1 LDFYRGDGNLI
12 YAVVEADA
20 RDPTR
25 RFGDPP
31 SAPGERMS
39 GVYRSTDRG
48 ETWEKAN
55 DTNPRPMYYS
65 QIRVD
70 PSDPE
75 RIYVLGTQLMI
86 SEDGGKTFRSDGA
99 ETIHVDHH
107 ALWIDPNDSEHLIVG
122 NDGGVAASFDRA
134 ASWRMYDNLAIGQFY
149 QVGVDMRDPYYVC
162 GGLQDNSSWCA
173 PNQTLSI
180 YGVRNG
186 DWYDV
191 WGGDGFFNLI
201 DHTDHTIMYS
211 ESQGGNVGRV
221 DVTTGERKRIRPD
234 ARPDEGVEGEEDRQ
248 YRWNW
253 NAPIVISVHD
263 PATIYI
269 GSNHLMRSRDRGH
282 SWQEAS
288 PDLTKQVDRTSLEIM
303 GVIGSEPMI
312 SANDGISTYGNITA
326 VGESPLDPQ
335 LIYVGTDDGNVQ
347 VTRDGGATWK
357 DVTSNVRGLP
367 ERTYVS
373 RVVHRNDDYR
383 PYVYV
388 SEDYGED
395 WGQITT
401 GLPDGWSVNVIAE
414 HHSNANLLFL
424 GTEIGLYLSIDRGG
438 SWTRLKA
445 NLPTVPIDD
454 IVIHA
459 RDSDLILGTHGR
471 SIWILHDIGPL
482 EEIGPELLAQ
492 PAHLFH
498 VRDVTMRSL
507 SGGWPFH
514 GANYSAPNPP
524 SGAVIRYYLGEEVVG
539 DSAQVALEIISGSGT
554 VVRELKAASESGLHE
569 VTWDLRAAP
578 PFEDQQAGQGGFSQA
593 PRGPPVMPG
602 SYAARLNIADEILT
616 SDFVVAGDPRISVA
630 QTELQARQAALES
643 LNTLNK
649 ALREATQTV
658 TRLDRL
664 VSDIETLLEDAEG
677 VPDSLVSAAEDLGS
691 DIDSLRQDL
700 RQVER
705 DARISGSIEGSTSAP
720 TADQAFQ
727 IDRVW
732 EKAPG
737 LILGINEI
745 VETRLPALYEAL
757 DRHGVRPAVGDPV
770 AVPHK
775 P

>member
-1 LDFYRGDGNLI
+1 
-12 YAVVEADA
+12 
-20 RDPTR
+20 
-25 RFGDPP
+25 
-31 SAPGERMS
+31 
-39 GVYRSTDRG
+39 
-48 ETWEKAN
+48 
-55 DTNPRPMYYS
+55 MYYS

-373 RVVHRNDDYR
+373 RVVSSR
-383 PYVYV
+383 
-388 SEDYGED
+388 
-395 WGQITT
+395 
-401 GLPDGWSVNVIAE
+401 
-414 HHSNANLLFL
+414 F
-424 GTEIGLYLSIDRGG
+424 
-438 SWTRLKA
+438 
-445 NLPTVPIDD
+445 
-454 IVIHA
+454 
-459 RDSDLILGTHGR
+459 
-471 SIWILHDIGPL
+471 
-482 EEIGPELLAQ
+482 
-492 PAHLFH
+492 
-498 VRDVTMRSL
+498 
-507 SGGWPFH
+507 
-514 GANYSAPNPP
+514 
-524 SGAVIRYYLGEEVVG
+524 
-539 DSAQVALEIISGSGT
+539 
-554 VVRELKAASESGLHE
+554 
-569 VTWDLRAAP
+569 
-578 PFEDQQAGQGGFSQA
+578 
-593 PRGPPVMPG
+593 
-602 SYAARLNIADEILT
+602 
-616 SDFVVAGDPRISVA
+616 VAGRVY
-630 QTELQARQAALES
+630 
-643 LNTLNK
+643 
-649 ALREATQTV
+649 ATFDGRLGFQTV
-658 TRLDRL
+658 GR
-664 VSDIETLLEDAEG
+664 
-677 VPDSLVSAAEDLGS
+677 
-691 DIDSLRQDL
+691 
-700 RQVER
+700 
-705 DARISGSIEGSTSAP
+705 
-720 TADQAFQ
+720 
-727 IDRVW
+727 
-732 EKAPG
+732 
-737 LILGINEI
+737 
-745 VETRLPALYEAL
+745 
-757 DRHGVRPAVGDPV
+757 
-770 AVPHK
+770 
-775 P
+775 